1 MKRKI
6 WFNVLMAVLVAGL
19 FFTVSC
25 AKKAVVSDAGT
36 VKQAA
41 TTTDDAAAKAAA
53 DAARAA
59 AEKAEKEKAAKIAAA
74 RKQFENEDVHFDY
87 DSSELTA
94 AAKTLLKAKAAWLT
108 ENVSAAVTVEGH
120 CDERGTT
127 EYNLALG
134 ERRSTAVKA
143 YLVDMG
149 IAAAR
154 MNTISFGEEKPL
166 DTGKTELA
174 YTMNRRAHFA
184 VK

>member
-6 WFNVLMAVLVAGL
+6 WLNVLLTVLVAGL

-25 AKKAVVSDAGT
+25 AKKAVVSDVGT
-36 VKQAA
+36 VKQATA
-41 TTTDDAAAKAAA
+41 GMSDADKAKAEAE
-53 DAARAA
+53 RLA
-59 AEKAEKEKAAKIAAA
+59 AEKAAKEKAAKIAAA
-74 RKQFENEDVHFDY
+74 RKAFENEDIHFDY

-94 AAKTLLKAKAAWLT
+94 AAKTLLKDKAAWLT
-108 ENVSAAVTVEGH
+108 ENASASVTIEGH

-134 ERRSTAVKA
+134 ERRATTVKA
-143 YLVDMG
+143 YLVDLG

-154 MNTISFGEEKPL
+154 MNTISYGEEKPV

-184 VK
+184 IK

>member
-6 WFNVLMAVLVAGL
+6 WLNVLMSVLVAGL
-19 FFTVSC
+19 FLTVSC

-36 VKQAA
+36 VKQASA
-41 TTTDDAAAKAAA
+41 TEDPNAKAKAEA
-53 DAARAA
+53 ERLA
-59 AEKAEKEKAAKIAAA
+59 AEKAAKEKAAKIAAA
-74 RKQFENEDVHFDY
+74 RKAFENEDVHFDF

-94 AAKTLLKAKAAWLT
+94 AAKALLKDKAAWLT
-108 ENVSAAVTVEGH
+108 ENASASVTIEGH

-134 ERRSTAVKA
+134 DRRATSVKA
-143 YLVDMG
+143 YLVDLG

-154 MNTISFGEEKPL
+154 MNTISFGEEKPV
-166 DTGKTELA
+166 DTVKTEIA
-174 YTMNRRAHFA
+174 WAMNRRAHFA

>member
-6 WFNVLMAVLVAGL
+6 WLNVLMSVLVAGL
-19 FFTVSC
+19 FLTVSC

-36 VKQAA
+36 VKQASA
-41 TTTDDAAAKAAA
+41 TEDPNAKAKAEA
-53 DAARAA
+53 ERLA
-59 AEKAEKEKAAKIAAA
+59 AEKAAKEKAAKIAAA
-74 RKQFENEDVHFDY
+74 RKAFENEDVHFDF

-94 AAKTLLKAKAAWLT
+94 AAKALLKDKAAWLT
-108 ENVSAAVTVEGH
+108 ENASASVTIEGH

-134 ERRSTAVKA
+134 DRRATSVKA
-143 YLVDMG
+143 YLVDLG

-154 MNTISFGEEKPL
+154 MNTISFGEEKPV
-166 DTGKTELA
+166 DTGKTEIA
-174 YTMNRRAHFA
+174 WAMNRRAHFA

>member
-1 MKRKI
+1 MKRKN
-6 WFNVLMAVLVAGL
+6 WLNVVVAVLVAGL

-25 AKKAVVSDAGT
+25 S
-36 VKQAA
+36 KQAA
-41 TTTDDAAAKAAA
+41 VTSEQSVKSAPAGDDAAAKAKAEA
-53 DAARAA
+53 ERLA
-59 AEKAEKEKAAKIAAA
+59 AEKAEKERLAKLAAA
-74 RKQFENEDVHFDY
+74 RKSFENEDVHFDY

-94 AAKTLLKAKAAWLT
+94 AAKTLLKDKAAWMKD
-108 ENVSAAVTVEGH
+108 NAAAAVTVEGH

-134 ERRSTAVKA
+134 ERRATAVKA
-143 YLVDMG
+143 YLVDLG

-154 MNTISFGEEKPL
+154 MNTISYGEEKPI

-174 YTMNRRAHFA
+174 YSMNRRAHFV